1 MTEKVKKPQ
10 FEEMTKAERRAYLDS
25 ELSERERD
33 TGRLDVSPPGKEW
46 VLGALGDHRDEYVA
60 LGKRQRRARDA
71 SGLFKRPPKPEPKRA
86 KRTKVPKRCRALEDL
101 LRF

>member
-1 MTEKVKKPQ
+1 MTDKVKKPL
-10 FEEMTKAERRAYLDS
+10 FEKMTKAERRAYLDS
-25 ELSERERD
+25 ELSERERT
-33 TGRLDVSPPGKEW
+33 TGKLDVIPPGKEW
-46 VLGALGDHRDEYVA
+46 CWDHKDEFGPA
-60 LGKRQRRARDA
+60 KFGKRQRRARDA